1 MDINL
6 EQEQPM
12 VENDKKMSLWSH
24 IDELR
29 MRLLYSVIALLFGI
43 VISVI
48 FADFL
53 LKLIAEPIGGME
65 RLLSIQVTE
74 NISVYFRVTMLSGLI
89 ISLPFLFFQ
98 IYLFVT
104 PGLTLTERR
113 WILLAIPTATILFL
127 AGTLFA
133 YLVMLPTALPFLVEF
148 PGPDVLPKWKDYVN
162 FVTSLI
168 FWIGVSFEAPLL
180 MYLLAKLGIVDA
192 KGLAKQWRIAAVI
205 IAVIAAVA
213 TPTPD
218 PINMGILMLP
228 LFMLYGLGIL
238 LALLAKREKNKKTSE

>member
-1 MDINL
+1 
-6 EQEQPM
+6 M
-12 VENDKKMSLWSH
+12 VENDKQMSLWSH

-29 MRLLYSVIALLFGI
+29 LRLLYSVIALLIGV

-53 LKLIAEPIGGME
+53 LTLIARPIGGME
-65 RLLSIQVTE
+65 RLLSIEVTE

-89 ISLPFLFFQ
+89 ISLPFLLFQ
-98 IYLFVT
+98 IYRFVT
-104 PGLTLTERR
+104 PGLTFKERR

-133 YLVMLPTALPFLVEF
+133 YLVMLPTAIPFLVEF

-168 FWIGVSFEAPLL
+168 FWIGVSFQAPLL

-238 LALLAKREKNKKTSE
+238 LALLAKREKNKETSE